1 MEIHIGV
8 NMKKLDYIIIIF
20 IFIFSLGIYGVYF
33 YYKGLGS
40 DQLKVEIRYQNEI
53 LASYDFVEGLD
64 KDIYID
70 FSDGQLNWT
79 VKSKGVIELEESVAI
94 NNSTHEQTHN
104 VVHLAYKDI
113 YMTEADCHGGQCLRM
128 KIFGSFSPPIYC
140 TNGVTVSLTETEIE
154 IIV

>member
-79 VKSKGVIELEESVAI
+79 VKSRSYRI
-94 NNSTHEQTHN
+94 
-104 VVHLAYKDI
+104 
-113 YMTEADCHGGQCLRM
+113 RR
-128 KIFGSFSPPIYC
+128 
-140 TNGVTVSLTETEIE
+140 VSGY
-154 IIV
+154 